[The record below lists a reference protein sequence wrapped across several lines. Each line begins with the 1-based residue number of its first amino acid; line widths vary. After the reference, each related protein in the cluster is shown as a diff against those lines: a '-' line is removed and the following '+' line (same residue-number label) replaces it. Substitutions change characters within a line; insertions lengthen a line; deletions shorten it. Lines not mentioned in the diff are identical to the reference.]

1 MAPLI
6 WTPKTIF
13 GCVACSG
20 LAQEELEPL
29 SLVHSQR
36 TAALQILVSLKRLRL
51 AMRGA
56 QRTYVLAA

>member
-1 MAPLI
+1 M
-6 WTPKTIF
+6 
-13 GCVACSG
+13 
-20 LAQEELEPL
+20 AQEELEPL

-36 TAALQILVSLKRLRL
+36 TAALQILVSLRRLRL